1 MLGRRVRRFRRVDV
15 RRWGK
20 RGRVWVVRSRLLRR
34 RRRGEGV
41 AVEGVTMDVGDERV
55 SRNAQIVS
63 VFCFDY

>member
-1 MLGRRVRRFRRVDV
+1 MM
-15 RRWGK
+15 
-20 RGRVWVVRSRLLRR
+20 RSRLLR

-41 AVEGVTMDVGDERV
+41 AVEGVTMNVGDERV